1 MCAHYAWPERF
12 PARYPA
18 TGGPDHPAVSP
29 LGELFPPAA
38 EAEVRELE
46 ERLGVQLPPSYRQF
60 LLFAN
65 GWGGDDDCRL
75 LRVAEIGR
83 LRDVDPVIA
92 EIWSR
97 PKPENSWSVPDELYF
112 VYGAEQDSIHFRG
125 EYVRDTLLI
134 GYWDDGTALLNPH
147 VRTTEGEWEAWH
159 LAPSLPGAT
168 RYPSFWDLAMD
179 ELRLRYPS

>member
-1 MCAHYAWPERF
+1 MCAYYAWPERF

-29 LGELFPPAA
+29 LGEPFPPAA
-38 EAEVRELE
+38 EAEVRSELE

-83 LRDVDPVIA
+83 LRDVDPMIA

-97 PKPENSWSVPDELYF
+97 PKPENSWSVPTENGSL
-112 VYGAEQDSIHFRG
+112 RG
-125 EYVRDTLLI
+125 RTLARHP
-134 GYWDDGTALLNPH
+134 GTTSAAYTPDGEMALL
-147 VRTTEGEWEAWH
+147 TTDGK
-159 LAPSLPGAT
+159 
-168 RYPSFWDLAMD
+168 
-179 ELRLRYPS
+179 LRRPARQRW